1 MSSLGKL
8 VGRVREQL
16 SEIGEAIAGNA
27 ADRALE
33 EQIRLADGQLRTWRA
48 SLAELKAR
56 HLAASERRDADAATI
71 LQREAQAAAA
81 LQAGEDALAL
91 EVAREIDRLELAR
104 DDEAALIT
112 HLDACIAQLVPLVEQ
127 GERHLRRLRHQIDV
141 LHAAQ
146 TVQRAQESVAGRAC
160 GSVPPPRTAIDSL
173 VRARRRHGAAP
184 IDIDSAGIPSA
195 DALDIKLHDAGLD
208 QRARLDAIL
217 ARIQATAAPVVDSE
231 PARHPRR
238 TP

>member
-8 VGRVREQL
+8 VGRVREHL
-16 SEIGEAIAGNA
+16 SEIGEAIAGSA

-56 HLAASERRDADAATI
+56 QLAASERRDAAAATV

-104 DDEAALIT
+104 DDEAALIA
-112 HLDACIAQLVPLVEQ
+112 HLDACIAQLAPLVEQ

-146 TVQRAQESVAGRAC
+146 TVQRAQASVAGRAC
-160 GSVPPPRTAIDSL
+160 GSAQPPRTAIDSL
-173 VRARRRHGAAP
+173 MRARRRHDAAS
-184 IDIDSAGIPSA
+184 IDIDAADIASA

-217 ARIQATAAPVVDSE
+217 ARIQATAAPVADSE

>member
-146 TVQRAQESVAGRAC
+146 TVQESVAGRAC
-160 GSVPPPRTAIDSL
+160 SSVPPPRTAIDSL
-173 VRARRRHGAAP
+173 MRARRRHGAAP